1 LFVIDRALEV
11 AGLEAG
17 AALKCRYA
25 PLVHLIGLTRERKIA
40 PYPWVHPDDD
50 R

>member
-1 LFVIDRALEV
+1 M
-11 AGLEAG
+11 
-17 AALKCRYA
+17 
-25 PLVHLIGLTRERKIA
+25 PLLQDTPLRPPVHLIRLTKERKIA

>member
-1 LFVIDRALEV
+1 
-11 AGLEAG
+11 
-17 AALKCRYA
+17 
-25 PLVHLIGLTRERKIA
+25 VHLIRLTRERKIA